1 MARPFEL
8 FVAMRYLRGR
18 RRMGFISFITW
29 TSAAGVFLGSL
40 VLVVALSIANGFE
53 KEVRDRIVGITAHA
67 KILQY
72 YGRPIANYDSLRL
85 RILKCP
91 NVVAATPYIMEKGGI
106 EYESVKE
113 GVMITGA
120 IAATETTVTEVG
132 RKITFGKFAL
142 DSAFSSRNRKLPGI
156 VLGIGMA
163 DKMGVRPGAEV
174 VVGGL
179 TAEAANGE
187 ITSIPMARFVVRG
200 IFETGMYEYD
210 LNLVYISIQ
219 ACQSLFSMNGVEG
232 IAIRTSDMFRADAIA
247 HNVKDSLGGYP
258 YRCIDWKS
266 QNKSLF
272 DWMRL
277 ERYVIFLVISL
288 IILVAGF
295 NIVSSL
301 VMMIIEKRREIGILM
316 GMGATSGGIM
326 RIFMFNGVVIGV
338 LGSTLGVALG
348 VLVCW
353 LQLRFRFIPL
363 PGDIYFIDKLPV
375 LIQWS
380 DIIAIYIAANV
391 ICFLATLYPAWSASR
406 VPPADSIRI
415 E

>member
-1 MARPFEL
+1 MEL
-8 FVAMRYLRGR
+8 FVALRYLRGK
-18 RRMGFISFITW
+18 RRMGFASFITW
-29 TSAAGVFLGSL
+29 TSAAGVFLGAL
-40 VLVVALSIANGFE
+40 VLVVALSLANGFE

-72 YGRPIANYDSLRL
+72 YSRTIVNYDSLRL
-85 RILKCP
+85 RIIKYP
-91 NVVAATPYIMEKGGI
+91 GVVAATPYIMEKGGI

-113 GVMITGA
+113 GVMIMGA
-120 IAATETTVTEVG
+120 AAATETTVTEVG
-132 RKITFGKFAL
+132 QKITFGKFAL
-142 DSAFSSRNRKLPGI
+142 DSAVSNKNRKLPGI
-156 VLGIGMA
+156 VIGIGMA

-179 TAEAANGE
+179 TAEAVDGE

-210 LNLVYISIQ
+210 LNLVYISIRSCQ
-219 ACQSLFSMNGVEG
+219 ALFSMRGVEG
-232 IAIRTSDMFRADAIA
+232 IAIKTNDMFRADAIA
-247 HNVKDSLGGYP
+247 HAVKDSLGGYP

-277 ERYVIFLVISL
+277 ERYVIFIVISL

-301 VMMIIEKRREIGILM
+301 VMMIVEKRREIGILM
-316 GMGATSGGIM
+316 SMGATSGAIM
-326 RIFMFNGVVIGV
+326 RIFMFNGVVIGI
-338 LGSTLGVALG
+338 LGSTLGVAAG
-348 VLVCW
+348 VLLCL
-353 LQLRFRFIPL
+353 LQYHYKFIPL
-363 PGDIYFIDKLPV
+363 PGDIYFIDRLPV
-375 LIQWS
+375 LIRWA
-380 DIIAIYIAANV
+380 DVIAIYVTSNV

-406 VPPADSIRI
+406 VLPAESIRI